1 MKLANV
7 APIKVGQ
14 YARYKEIYVWK
25 CADVRFRNNNWYI
38 TGTVVV
44 GDGIIYVPGMPVSG
58 YWYPDD
64 KVLTEE
70 EVNEAIERASN

>member
-1 MKLANV
+1 MKLLNV

-14 YARYKEIYVWK
+14 YARYKDIYVWK
-25 CADVRFRNNNWYI
+25 CADVRFRNGKWCI

-44 GDGIIYVPGMPVSG
+44 GDGVIYVPGMPVNG
-58 YWYPDD
+58 YLYPDD

-70 EVNEAIERASN
+70 EVSEITQSAAV